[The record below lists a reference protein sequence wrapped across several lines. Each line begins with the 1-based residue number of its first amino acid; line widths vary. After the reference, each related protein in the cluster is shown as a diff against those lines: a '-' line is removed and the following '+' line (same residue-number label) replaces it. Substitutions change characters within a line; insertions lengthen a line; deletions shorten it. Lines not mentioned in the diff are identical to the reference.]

1 MGLFFVKKSWR
12 TSPGQI
18 WKDLYNFFLG
28 REAETDDSSRKGLI
42 LVWPFVKVARQTYA
56 TSAKQKDLD
65 LNSFMLVLWYRIN
78 LLFYS
83 TFPAWLSPWYLAY
96 YYYFNYKFLS
106 RSICL
111 ELIAGW
117 TSKVNLSWII
127 ILSTYQEFHL
137 NLTYLFLKIKT
148 KESYALSS
156 FHFPV

>member
-1 MGLFFVKKSWR
+1 MHGILQVGGFIFCKNTVEEHHLGRFEK
-12 TSPGQI
+12 I
-18 WKDLYNFFLG
+18 FINFFLG

-65 LNSFMLVLWYRIN
+65 LNSSFMLVLWYRIN

-83 TFPAWLSPWYLAY
+83 TFPAWLSLCYLAY

-117 TSKVNLSWII
+117 TSKVNVSWINS
-127 ILSTYQEFHL
+127 L
-137 NLTYLFLKIKT
+137 LFSVFT
-148 KESYALSS
+148 RS
-156 FHFPV
+156 FI